1 MATVA
6 PDLHWLTRHPL
17 RILGRMKRRHLN
29 RFQIR
34 RLRRASRRTRALVLG
49 GVTALGIVAIL
60 PILTGRTTPRWFA
73 LESARQAVVQAQNT
87 NADDWAPG
95 DLRQAEAMFQVARIE
110 HRHQELRILPLR
122 DFTQAELLLREAE
135 RLASATSAHSL
146 RVRQATRDSARVAIT
161 RAADSVGKGV
171 AFSEAMH
178 LAVYDRRLLTSSRL
192 ALEEA
197 ELLHRRGEYT
207 LATKRAL
214 AAGSQA
220 ERVSGRAAQAASRYT
235 DAGLVQNWRQ
245 WMKETISWSER
256 SGAAAIVVQKDKHEL
271 TVYARGKA
279 VKTYRVELG
288 FNSIGNKWRAGDSAT
303 PEGRY
308 HITAKKPAGQSGYH
322 MALLLDY
329 PNAEDRRRFD
339 AARRVGRLPRNASL
353 GSLIE
358 IHGEG
363 GRGKDWTKGCVAL
376 ANDDIDDL
384 FKRIGVGTPVT
395 IVGGDG
401 NGGTYT
407 KLVGMHRAEPTSAGL
422 D

>member
-1 MATVA
+1 
-6 PDLHWLTRHPL
+6 
-17 RILGRMKRRHLN
+17 MKRRHLN
-29 RFQIR
+29 RFQIL
-34 RLRRASRRTRALVLG
+34 RLRRASRRTRGLVLG
-49 GVTALGIVAIL
+49 ALTALGIVALL

-73 LESARQAVVQAQNT
+73 LESAKQAVEHAQNT
-87 NADDWAPG
+87 DADNWAPG
-95 DLRQAEAMFQVARIE
+95 DLRRAEAMFQVARIE

-122 DFTQAELLLREAE
+122 DFTQAEALLLEAE
-135 RLASATSAHSL
+135 RLATAATSQSL
-146 RVRQATRDSARVAIT
+146 RTRQATRDSAREAIT
-161 RAADSVGKGV
+161 RAADSVGQGV
-171 AFSEAMH
+171 AFSEAVH
-178 LAVYDRRLLTSSRL
+178 LPVYDRGLLTRSRL
-192 ALEEA
+192 QLEEA
-197 ELLHRRGEYT
+197 ELLHRRGEY
-207 LATKRAL
+207 AL
-214 AAGSQA
+214 AAQRAKAANTLA
-220 ERVSGRAAQAASRYT
+220 ERVSGRAAQAAARYT
-235 DAGLVQNWRQ
+235 DAGLIQNWRMWTQ
-245 WMKETISWSER
+245 ETIAWSAR
-256 SGAAAIVVQKDKHEL
+256 SGAPAVVVQKDKHEL
-271 TVYARGKA
+271 TVYAHGKP

-329 PNAEDRRRFD
+329 PNAEDRRRFE
-339 AARRVGRLPRNASL
+339 AARHTGRLPRNASL

-376 ANDDIDDL
+376 ANGDIDDL
-384 FKRIGVGTPVT
+384 FGRIGVGTPVT

-407 KLVGMHRAEPTSAGL
+407 KLVGMHRTEPTSAGL